1 MPSSKNTQKTTTENQ
16 RESGPE
22 QLRESEPEPQPYRP
36 RTRAKNATQHPGAEA
51 MKTLRSR
58 RNPAEIQKEK
68 DARKKK
74 KEDKERARRE
84 EIANNEAAARFVE
97 EYRAQQKVTLAKEAS
112 IPRRTS
118 QGMRYFYSFFCFQLS
133 SNMRTL
139 NKSCHII
146 LKTALIQLPHLLRP

>member
-16 RESGPE
+16 QESGPE

-36 RTRAKNATQHPGAEA
+36 RTRAKNATQHPGAKA

-58 RNPAEIQKEK
+58 RDPAKIQKEK

-74 KEDKERARRE
+74 KEDKEHAHQE

-97 EYRAQQKVTLAKEAS
+97 EYRTQQKVTMAEEAS

-118 QGMRYFYSFFCFQLS
+118 QGM
-133 SNMRTL
+133 
-139 NKSCHII
+139 
-146 LKTALIQLPHLLRP
+146 